1 MAANMYDQ
9 AAQAQFI
16 NTYAPIN
23 FGELY
28 RIGAAQKAA
37 IDEAAQQFGA
47 QLQKFNEFQSPSL
60 IDTQRYYDLT
70 VGRNDFQN
78 AINQMVSN
86 PDALKDAA
94 FRSQLQSMINSV
106 DYVALSNLKSSR
118 DAMLKR
124 QEINQKLMLENRFN
138 PLWHDVDFAN
148 YDTLGS
154 KKIFD
159 DITPLPYM
167 SVRELVEPYVNNLKG
182 EFLGSKNGFL
192 WNGVTDEMTDA
203 QLQKNLSSI
212 QNTPQYQKYLET
224 YQKMGLNPEQA
235 QQQLL
240 NEIYTAGREYTW
252 NKADRDPVAIENM
265 RLQRKY
271 ASAANTANNLLNLTR
286 VLESDATR
294 NHLLRFTNLTPQEVD
309 AFAEQGFKALSPEK
323 QQEVLNL
330 KNPGYVE
337 SKMKNYY
344 DQVLKD
350 TRRRSTAENAVID
363 LMSTPISYEASDKY
377 AAYGT
382 TGKQDKDGFYTANNS
397 SNFKLAKELV
407 YNTIGKDTDKGLQKF
422 ISLWNDGNNFSN
434 FKISSD
440 QRMISD
446 GNDIYIVKHAYIPED
461 QLLKARIDRKSL
473 SALGTPVTVDA
484 GPKTTERYDN
494 RGNLE
499 STTTSSS
506 TPVKTIR
513 ITVLQQLPRSGE
525 AAITSDAAWMDKNLG
540 IQTKTQDIQDMLSQE
555 ENL

>member
-47 QLQKFNEFQSPSL
+47 QLQRFNEFQSPSL

-106 DYVALSNLKSSR
+106 DYAALSNLKSSR

-124 QEINQKLMLENRFN
+124 QEINQRLMLENRFN

-192 WNGVTDEMTDA
+192 WNGVTNEMTDA

-212 QNTPQYQKYLET
+212 QNTPQYQKYLEI

-294 NHLLRFTNLTPQEVD
+294 NHLLKFTNLTPQEVD

-344 DQVLKD
+344 GQVLKD

-382 TGKQDKDGFYTANNS
+382 TGKQDRDGFYTANNS

-407 YNTIGKDTDKGLQKF
+407 YKTIGEEADKGLQKF

-446 GNDIYIVKHAYIPED
+446 GKDIYVVKHAYIPED
-461 QLLKARIDRKSL
+461 QLLKARVDRKSL

>member
-9 AAQAQFI
+9 AALAQFI
-16 NTYAPIN
+16 NTYVPIN

-37 IDEAAQQFGA
+37 IDEAAQRFGA
-47 QLQKFNEFQSPSL
+47 QLLKFGEFQSPSL
-60 IDTQRYYDLT
+60 IDTLRYYDLT
-70 VGRNDFQN
+70 IGREDFQN
-78 AINQMVSN
+78 AINQMVAN
-86 PDALKDAA
+86 PDYLKDAA
-94 FRSQLQSMINSV
+94 NRSLLLSMINSV
-106 DYVALSNLKSSR
+106 DYSTLSNLKSSR

-124 QEINQKLMLENRFN
+124 LEINQRLMLENRFN

-148 YDTLGS
+148 YDTVNS
-154 KKIFD
+154 KIFD

-167 SVRELVEPYVNNLKG
+167 SIRELVEPYVNNLKG
-182 EFLGSKNGFL
+182 EFLGAKNGFL

-203 QLQKNLSSI
+203 QLQNNLSSI

-224 YQKMGLNPEQA
+224 YQKMGLSPEQA

-252 NKADRDPVAIENM
+252 NKADRDPMAIENM

-271 ASAANTANNLLNLTR
+271 ASAANTASNLLNLTR

-294 NHLLRFTNLTPQEVD
+294 NHLLKFTNLTPLEVD
-309 AFAEQGFKALSPEK
+309 AFAEQGFKALTPEK
-323 QQEVLNL
+323 QQEVLRL
-330 KNPGYVE
+330 KDPGYVE
-337 SKMKNYY
+337 NQMKNYY
-344 DQVLKD
+344 DSVLKD
-350 TRRRSTAENAVID
+350 TRRRSTAEDAVID

-382 TGKQDKDGFYTANNS
+382 TGKQDRNGFYTVNNS

-407 YNTIGKDTDKGLQKF
+407 YKTIGEEANKGLQKF

-440 QRMISD
+440 LRMISD
-446 GNDIYIVKHAYIPED
+446 GKDIYVVKYAYIPED

-484 GPKTTERYDN
+484 GLKTTERYDN

-506 TPVKTIR
+506 TPVKSIR

-540 IQTKTQDIQDMLSQE
+540 IQTKTQDIQDMLSLE

>member
-16 NTYAPIN
+16 NTYVPIN

-37 IDEAAQQFGA
+37 VDEAAQQFGT
-47 QLQKFNEFQSPSL
+47 QLQKFGEFQSPSQ

-70 VGRNDFQN
+70 IGRQDFQN

-106 DYVALSNLKSSR
+106 DYGTLSNLRSSR

-124 QEINQKLMLENRFN
+124 QEVNQKLMLENRFN
-138 PLWHDVDFAN
+138 LLWHDVDFAN
-148 YDTLGS
+148 YDTVNS
-154 KKIFD
+154 KIFD

-182 EFLGSKNGFL
+182 EFLGAKNGFL

-252 NKADRDPVAIENM
+252 NKADRDPMAIENM

-294 NHLLRFTNLTPQEVD
+294 NHLLKFTNLTPQEVD

-344 DQVLKD
+344 GQVLKD

-382 TGKQDKDGFYTANNS
+382 TGKQDRDGFYTANNS

-407 YNTIGKDTDKGLQKF
+407 YKTIGEEADKGLQKF

-446 GNDIYIVKHAYIPED
+446 GKDIYVVKHAYIPED
-461 QLLKARIDRKSL
+461 QLLKAKIDRKSL

>member
-106 DYVALSNLKSSR
+106 DYAALSNLKSSR

-124 QEINQKLMLENRFN
+124 QEINQRLMLENRFN

-407 YNTIGKDTDKGLQKF
+407 YNTIGKDADKGLQKF

>member
-16 NTYAPIN
+16 NTYVPIN

-37 IDEAAQQFGA
+37 VDEAAQQFGA
-47 QLQKFNEFQSPSL
+47 QLQKFGEFQSPSQ

-70 VGRNDFQN
+70 IGREDFQN
-78 AINQMVSN
+78 AINQMVAN
-86 PDALKDAA
+86 PDYLKDAA
-94 FRSQLQSMINSV
+94 NRSQLQSMINSV
-106 DYVALSNLKSSR
+106 DYSTLSNLKSSR

-124 QEINQKLMLENRFN
+124 QEINRRLMLENRFN
-138 PLWHDVDFAN
+138 LLWHYVDFAN
-148 YDTLGS
+148 YDTVNS
-154 KKIFD
+154 KIFD

-167 SVRELVEPYVNNLKG
+167 SIRELVEPYVNNLKG
-182 EFLGSKNGFL
+182 EFLGTKNGFL

-203 QLQKNLSSI
+203 QLQNNLSSI

-224 YQKMGLNPEQA
+224 YQKMGLSSDQA

-252 NKADRDPVAIENM
+252 NKADRDPMAIENM

-271 ASAANTANNLLNLTR
+271 ASAANTASNLLNLTR

-294 NHLLRFTNLTPQEVD
+294 NHLLKFTNLTPQEVD
-309 AFAEQGFKALSPEK
+309 AFAEQGFKALTPEK
-323 QQEVLNL
+323 QQEVLRL
-330 KNPGYVE
+330 KDPGYVE
-337 SKMKNYY
+337 NQMKNYY
-344 DQVLKD
+344 DSVLKD

-382 TGKQDKDGFYTANNS
+382 TGKQDRDGFYTANNS

-407 YNTIGKDTDKGLQKF
+407 YKTIGEEADKGLQKF

-446 GNDIYIVKHAYIPED
+446 GKDIYVVKHAYIPED

>member
-16 NTYAPIN
+16 NTYVPIN

-37 IDEAAQQFGA
+37 VDEAAQQFGT
-47 QLQKFNEFQSPSL
+47 QLQKFGEFQSPSQ

-70 VGRNDFQN
+70 IGRQDFQN

-106 DYVALSNLKSSR
+106 DYGTLSNLRSSR

-124 QEINQKLMLENRFN
+124 QEVNQKLMLENRFN

-148 YDTLGS
+148 YDTVNS
-154 KKIFD
+154 KIFD

-182 EFLGSKNGFL
+182 EFLGAKNGFL

-252 NKADRDPVAIENM
+252 NKADRDPMAIENM

-294 NHLLRFTNLTPQEVD
+294 NHLLKFTNLTPQEVD

-407 YNTIGKDTDKGLQKF
+407 YNTIGKDADKGLQKF

-446 GNDIYIVKHAYIPED
+446 GNDIYIVKYAYIPED

>member
-47 QLQKFNEFQSPSL
+47 QLQKFGEFQSPSL

-70 VGRNDFQN
+70 VDRNDFQN

-106 DYVALSNLKSSR
+106 DYAALSNLKSSR

-138 PLWHDVDFAN
+138 LLWHYVDFAN

-192 WNGVTDEMTDA
+192 WYGVNDEMTDA
-203 QLQKNLSSI
+203 QLQRNLSSI
-212 QNTPQYQKYLET
+212 QNTPQYQKHLET

-252 NKADRDPVAIENM
+252 NKADRDPMAT
-265 RLQRKY
+265 Y

-294 NHLLRFTNLTPQEVD
+294 NHLLKFTNLTPQEVD
-309 AFAEQGFKALSPEK
+309 AFAEQGFKALTPEK
-323 QQEVLNL
+323 QQEVLRL
-330 KNPGYVE
+330 KDPGYVE
-337 SKMKNYY
+337 NQMKNYY
-344 DQVLKD
+344 DSVLKD

-382 TGKQDKDGFYTANNS
+382 TGKQDRDGFYTANNS

-407 YNTIGKDTDKGLQKF
+407 YKTIGEEADKGLQKF

-446 GNDIYIVKHAYIPED
+446 GKDIYVVKHAYIPED

>member
-16 NTYAPIN
+16 NTYVPIN
-23 FGELY
+23 FGEVY

-37 IDEAAQQFGA
+37 VDEAAQQFGT
-47 QLQKFNEFQSPSL
+47 QLQKFGEFQSPSQ

-70 VGRNDFQN
+70 IGRQDFQN

-106 DYVALSNLKSSR
+106 DYGTLSNLRSSR

-124 QEINQKLMLENRFN
+124 QEVNQKLMLENRFN

-148 YDTLGS
+148 YDTVNS
-154 KKIFD
+154 KIFD

-182 EFLGSKNGFL
+182 EFLGAKNGFL

-252 NKADRDPVAIENM
+252 NKADRDPMAIENM

-294 NHLLRFTNLTPQEVD
+294 NHLLKFTNLTPQEVD

-407 YNTIGKDTDKGLQKF
+407 YNTIGKDADKGLQKF

-446 GNDIYIVKHAYIPED
+446 GNDIYVVKHAYIPED

>member
-16 NTYAPIN
+16 NTYVPIN

-37 IDEAAQQFGA
+37 VDEAAQQFGT
-47 QLQKFNEFQSPSL
+47 QLQKFGEFQSPSQ

-70 VGRNDFQN
+70 IGRQDFQN

-106 DYVALSNLKSSR
+106 DYGTLRNLRSSR

-124 QEINQKLMLENRFN
+124 QEVNQKLMLENRFN

-148 YDTLGS
+148 YDTVNS
-154 KKIFD
+154 KIFD

-182 EFLGSKNGFL
+182 EFLGAKNGFL

-252 NKADRDPVAIENM
+252 NKADRDPMAIENM

-294 NHLLRFTNLTPQEVD
+294 NHLLKFTNLTPQEVD

-407 YNTIGKDTDKGLQKF
+407 YNTIGKDADKGLQKF

-446 GNDIYIVKHAYIPED
+446 GNDIYVVKHAYIPED

>member
-138 PLWHDVDFAN
+138 LLWHDVDFAN

-407 YNTIGKDTDKGLQKF
+407 YNTIGKDADKGLQKF

>member
-16 NTYAPIN
+16 NTYVPIN

-37 IDEAAQQFGA
+37 VDEAAQQFGT
-47 QLQKFNEFQSPSL
+47 QLQKFGEFQSPSQ

-70 VGRNDFQN
+70 IGRQDFQN

-106 DYVALSNLKSSR
+106 DYGTLSNLRSSR

-124 QEINQKLMLENRFN
+124 QEVNQKLMLENRFN

-148 YDTLGS
+148 YDTVNS
-154 KKIFD
+154 KIFD

-182 EFLGSKNGFL
+182 EFLGAKNGFL

-252 NKADRDPVAIENM
+252 NKADRDPMAIENM

-294 NHLLRFTNLTPQEVD
+294 NHLLKFTNLAPQEVD

-407 YNTIGKDTDKGLQKF
+407 YNTIGKDADKGLQKF

-446 GNDIYIVKHAYIPED
+446 GNDIYVVKHAYIPED

-499 STTTSSS
+499 STTISSS

>member
-16 NTYAPIN
+16 NTYVPIN

-37 IDEAAQQFGA
+37 VDEAAQQFGT
-47 QLQKFNEFQSPSL
+47 QLQKFGEFQSPSQV
-60 IDTQRYYDLT
+60 DTQRYYDLT
-70 VGRNDFQN
+70 IGRQDFQN

-106 DYVALSNLKSSR
+106 DYGTLSNLRSSR

-124 QEINQKLMLENRFN
+124 QEVNQKLMLENRFN

-148 YDTLGS
+148 YDTVNS
-154 KKIFD
+154 KIFD

-167 SVRELVEPYVNNLKG
+167 SIRELVEPYVNNLKG
-182 EFLGSKNGFL
+182 EFLGAKNGFL

-252 NKADRDPVAIENM
+252 NKADRDPMAIENM

-294 NHLLRFTNLTPQEVD
+294 NHLLKFTNLTPQEVD

-407 YNTIGKDTDKGLQKF
+407 YNTIGKDADKGLQKF

-446 GNDIYIVKHAYIPED
+446 GNDIYVVKHAYIPED

-473 SALGTPVTVDA
+473 SALGTPVTVDV

>member
-16 NTYAPIN
+16 NTYVPIN

-28 RIGAAQKAA
+28 RVGAAQKAA
-37 IDEAAQQFGA
+37 VDEAAQQFGT
-47 QLQKFNEFQSPSL
+47 QLQKFGEFQSPSQ

-70 VGRNDFQN
+70 IGRQDFQN

-106 DYVALSNLKSSR
+106 DYGTLSNLRSSR

-138 PLWHDVDFAN
+138 LLWHYVDFAN
-148 YDTLGS
+148 YDTVNS
-154 KKIFD
+154 KIFD

-167 SVRELVEPYVNNLKG
+167 SIRELVEPYVNNLKG
-182 EFLGSKNGFL
+182 EFLGAKNGFL

-252 NKADRDPVAIENM
+252 NKADRDPMAIENM

-294 NHLLRFTNLTPQEVD
+294 NHLLKFTNLTPQEVD

-323 QQEVLNL
+323 QQAVLNL

-407 YNTIGKDTDKGLQKF
+407 YNTIGKDADKGLQKF

-446 GNDIYIVKHAYIPED
+446 GNDIYVVKHAYIPED

-499 STTTSSS
+499 ITTTSSS

>member
-47 QLQKFNEFQSPSL
+47 QLQRFNEFQSPSL

-106 DYVALSNLKSSR
+106 DYAALSNLKSSR

-124 QEINQKLMLENRFN
+124 QEINQRLMLENRFN

-182 EFLGSKNGFL
+182 EFIGSKNGFL

-294 NHLLRFTNLTPQEVD
+294 NHLLKFTNLTPQEVD

-407 YNTIGKDTDKGLQKF
+407 YNTIGKDADKGLQKF

>member
-16 NTYAPIN
+16 NTYVPIN

-37 IDEAAQQFGA
+37 VDEAAQQFGT
-47 QLQKFNEFQSPSL
+47 QLQKFGEFQSPSQ

-70 VGRNDFQN
+70 IGRQDFQN

-106 DYVALSNLKSSR
+106 DYGTLSNLRSSR

-124 QEINQKLMLENRFN
+124 QEVNQKLMLENRFN

-148 YDTLGS
+148 YDTVNS
-154 KKIFD
+154 KIFD

-182 EFLGSKNGFL
+182 EFLGAKNGFL

-252 NKADRDPVAIENM
+252 NKADRDPMAIENM

-271 ASAANTANNLLNLTR
+271 ASNLLNLTR

-294 NHLLRFTNLTPQEVD
+294 NHLLKFTNLTPQEVD

-407 YNTIGKDTDKGLQKF
+407 YNTIGKDADKGLQKF

-446 GNDIYIVKHAYIPED
+446 GNDIYVVKHAYIPED

>member
-16 NTYAPIN
+16 NTYVPIN

-37 IDEAAQQFGA
+37 VDEAAQQFGT
-47 QLQKFNEFQSPSL
+47 QLQKFGEFQSPSQ

-70 VGRNDFQN
+70 IGRQDFQN

-106 DYVALSNLKSSR
+106 DYGTLSNLRSSR

-124 QEINQKLMLENRFN
+124 QEVNQKLMLENRFN
-138 PLWHDVDFAN
+138 LLWHYVDFAN
-148 YDTLGS
+148 YDTVNS
-154 KKIFD
+154 KIFD
-159 DITPLPYM
+159 DIAPLPYM

-182 EFLGSKNGFL
+182 EFLGAKNGFL

-212 QNTPQYQKYLET
+212 QNTPQYQKYLEI

-252 NKADRDPVAIENM
+252 NKADRDPMAIENM

-294 NHLLRFTNLTPQEVD
+294 NHLLKFTNLTPQEVD

-407 YNTIGKDTDKGLQKF
+407 YNTIGKDADKGLQKF

-446 GNDIYIVKHAYIPED
+446 GNDIYVVKHAYIPED

>member
-16 NTYAPIN
+16 NTYVPIN

-37 IDEAAQQFGA
+37 VDEAAQQFGT
-47 QLQKFNEFQSPSL
+47 QLQKFGEFQSPSQ

-70 VGRNDFQN
+70 IGRQDFQN

-106 DYVALSNLKSSR
+106 DYGTLSNLRSSR

-124 QEINQKLMLENRFN
+124 QEVNQKLMLENRFN

-148 YDTLGS
+148 YDTVNS
-154 KKIFD
+154 KIFD
-159 DITPLPYM
+159 DIAPLPYM

-182 EFLGSKNGFL
+182 EFLGAKNGFL

-252 NKADRDPVAIENM
+252 NKADRDPMAIENM

-294 NHLLRFTNLTPQEVD
+294 NHLLKFTNLTPQEVD

-407 YNTIGKDTDKGLQKF
+407 YNTIGKDADKGLQKF

-446 GNDIYIVKHAYIPED
+446 GNDIYVVKHAYIPED

-499 STTTSSS
+499 STTTSSR

>member
-16 NTYAPIN
+16 NTYVPIN

-37 IDEAAQQFGA
+37 VDEAAQQFGT
-47 QLQKFNEFQSPSL
+47 QLQKFGEFQSPSQV
-60 IDTQRYYDLT
+60 DTQRYYDLT
-70 VGRNDFQN
+70 IGRQDFQN

-106 DYVALSNLKSSR
+106 DYGTLSNLRSSR

-124 QEINQKLMLENRFN
+124 QEVNQKLMLENRFN

-148 YDTLGS
+148 YDTVNS
-154 KKIFD
+154 KIFD

-167 SVRELVEPYVNNLKG
+167 SIRELVEPYVNNLKG
-182 EFLGSKNGFL
+182 EFLGAKNGLL

-252 NKADRDPVAIENM
+252 NKADRDPMAIENM

-294 NHLLRFTNLTPQEVD
+294 NHLLKFTNLTPQEVD

-407 YNTIGKDTDKGLQKF
+407 YNTIGKDADKGLQKF

-446 GNDIYIVKHAYIPED
+446 GNDIYVVKYAYIPED

>member
-16 NTYAPIN
+16 NTYVPIN

-37 IDEAAQQFGA
+37 VDEAAQQFGT
-47 QLQKFNEFQSPSL
+47 QLQKFGEFQSPSQ

-70 VGRNDFQN
+70 IGRQDFQN

-106 DYVALSNLKSSR
+106 DYGTLSNLRSSR

-148 YDTLGS
+148 YDTVNS
-154 KKIFD
+154 KIFD

-182 EFLGSKNGFL
+182 EFLGAKNGFL

-252 NKADRDPVAIENM
+252 NKADRDPMAIENM

-294 NHLLRFTNLTPQEVD
+294 NHLLKFTNLTPQEVD

-407 YNTIGKDTDKGLQKF
+407 YNTIGKDADKGLQKF

-446 GNDIYIVKHAYIPED
+446 GNDIYVVKHAYIPED

>member
-16 NTYAPIN
+16 NTYVPIN

-37 IDEAAQQFGA
+37 VDEAAQQFGT
-47 QLQKFNEFQSPSL
+47 QLQKFGEFQSPSQ

-70 VGRNDFQN
+70 IGRQDFQN

-106 DYVALSNLKSSR
+106 DYGTLSNLRSSR

-124 QEINQKLMLENRFN
+124 QEVNQKLMLENRFN

-148 YDTLGS
+148 YDTVNS
-154 KKIFD
+154 KIFD
-159 DITPLPYM
+159 DIAPLPYM

-182 EFLGSKNGFL
+182 EFLGAKNGFL

-252 NKADRDPVAIENM
+252 NKADRDPMAIENM

-294 NHLLRFTNLTPQEVD
+294 NHLLKFTNLTPQEVD

-407 YNTIGKDTDKGLQKF
+407 YNTIGKDADKGLQKF

>member
-16 NTYAPIN
+16 NTYVPIN

-28 RIGAAQKAA
+28 LIGATQKAA
-37 IDEAAQQFGA
+37 VDEAAQQFGT
-47 QLQKFNEFQSPSL
+47 QLQKFGEFQSPSQ

-70 VGRNDFQN
+70 IGRQDFQN

-106 DYVALSNLKSSR
+106 DYGTLSNLRSSR

-138 PLWHDVDFAN
+138 LLWHYVDFAN
-148 YDTLGS
+148 YDTVNS
-154 KKIFD
+154 KIFD

-182 EFLGSKNGFL
+182 EFLGAKNGFL

-252 NKADRDPVAIENM
+252 NKADRDPMAIENM

-294 NHLLRFTNLTPQEVD
+294 NHLLKFTNLTPQEVD

-407 YNTIGKDTDKGLQKF
+407 YNTIGKDADKGLQKF

-446 GNDIYIVKHAYIPED
+446 GNDIYVVKHAYIPED

>member
-47 QLQKFNEFQSPSL
+47 QLQRFNEFQSPSL

-106 DYVALSNLKSSR
+106 DYAALSNLKSSR

-124 QEINQKLMLENRFN
+124 QEINQRLMLENRFN

-407 YNTIGKDTDKGLQKF
+407 YNTIGKDADKGLQKF

>member
-16 NTYAPIN
+16 NTYVPIN

-37 IDEAAQQFGA
+37 VDEAAQQFGT
-47 QLQKFNEFQSPSL
+47 QLQKFGEFQSPSQ

-70 VGRNDFQN
+70 IGRQDFQN

-106 DYVALSNLKSSR
+106 DYGTLSNLRSSR

-124 QEINQKLMLENRFN
+124 QEVNQKLMLENRFN

-148 YDTLGS
+148 YDTVNS
-154 KKIFD
+154 KIFD

-182 EFLGSKNGFL
+182 EFFGAKNGFL

-252 NKADRDPVAIENM
+252 NKADRDPMAIENM

-294 NHLLRFTNLTPQEVD
+294 NHLLKFTNLTPQEVD

-407 YNTIGKDTDKGLQKF
+407 YNTIGKDADKGLQKF

-446 GNDIYIVKHAYIPED
+446 GNDIYVVKHAYIPED

>member
-16 NTYAPIN
+16 NTYVPIN

-37 IDEAAQQFGA
+37 VDEAAQQFGT
-47 QLQKFNEFQSPSL
+47 QLQKFGEFQSPSQ

-70 VGRNDFQN
+70 IGRQDFQN

-106 DYVALSNLKSSR
+106 DYGTLSNLRSSR

-124 QEINQKLMLENRFN
+124 QEVNLKLMLENRFN

-148 YDTLGS
+148 YDTVNS
-154 KKIFD
+154 KIFD

-182 EFLGSKNGFL
+182 EFLGAKNGFL

-252 NKADRDPVAIENM
+252 NKADRDPMAIENM

-294 NHLLRFTNLTPQEVD
+294 NHLLKFTNLTPQEVD

-407 YNTIGKDTDKGLQKF
+407 YNTIGKDADKGLQKF

-446 GNDIYIVKHAYIPED
+446 GNDIYVVKHAYIPED

>member
-1 MAANMYDQ
+1 MAVNMYDQ

-16 NTYAPIN
+16 NTYVPIN

-37 IDEAAQQFGA
+37 VDEAAQQFGT
-47 QLQKFNEFQSPSL
+47 QLQKFGEFQSPSQ

-70 VGRNDFQN
+70 IGRQDFQN

-106 DYVALSNLKSSR
+106 DYGTLSNLRSSR

-138 PLWHDVDFAN
+138 LLWHYVDFAN
-148 YDTLGS
+148 YDTVNS
-154 KKIFD
+154 KIFD

-182 EFLGSKNGFL
+182 EFLGAKNGFL

-212 QNTPQYQKYLET
+212 QNTPQYQKYLEI

-252 NKADRDPVAIENM
+252 NKADRDPMAIENM

-294 NHLLRFTNLTPQEVD
+294 NHLLKFTNLTPQEVD

-407 YNTIGKDTDKGLQKF
+407 YNTIGKDADKGLQKF

-513 ITVLQQLPRSGE
+513 ITALQQLPRSGE

>member
-16 NTYAPIN
+16 NTYVPIN

-37 IDEAAQQFGA
+37 VDEAAQQFGT
-47 QLQKFNEFQSPSL
+47 QLQKFGEFQSPSQ

-70 VGRNDFQN
+70 IGRQDFQN

-106 DYVALSNLKSSR
+106 DYGTLSNLRSSR

-124 QEINQKLMLENRFN
+124 QEVNQKLMLENRFN

-148 YDTLGS
+148 YDTVNS
-154 KKIFD
+154 KIFD

-182 EFLGSKNGFL
+182 EFLGAKNGFL
-192 WNGVTDEMTDA
+192 RNGVTDEMTDA

-252 NKADRDPVAIENM
+252 NKADRDPMAIENM

-294 NHLLRFTNLTPQEVD
+294 NHLLKFTNLAPQEVD

-407 YNTIGKDTDKGLQKF
+407 YNTIGKDADKGLQKF

-446 GNDIYIVKHAYIPED
+446 GNDIYVVKHAYIPED

>member
-47 QLQKFNEFQSPSL
+47 QLQRFNEFQSPSL

-106 DYVALSNLKSSR
+106 DYAALSNLKSSR

-124 QEINQKLMLENRFN
+124 QEINQRLMLENRFN

-192 WNGVTDEMTDA
+192 WNGVTNEMTDA

-252 NKADRDPVAIENM
+252 NKADRDSVAIENM

-407 YNTIGKDTDKGLQKF
+407 YNTIGKDADKGLQKF

>member
-16 NTYAPIN
+16 NTYVPIN

-37 IDEAAQQFGA
+37 VDEAAQQFGT
-47 QLQKFNEFQSPSL
+47 QLQKFGEFQSPSQ

-70 VGRNDFQN
+70 IGRQDFQN

-106 DYVALSNLKSSR
+106 DYGTLSNLRSSR

-124 QEINQKLMLENRFN
+124 QEVNQKLMLENRFN

-148 YDTLGS
+148 YDTVNS
-154 KKIFD
+154 KIFD
-159 DITPLPYM
+159 DIAPLPYM

-182 EFLGSKNGFL
+182 EFLGAKNGFL

-252 NKADRDPVAIENM
+252 NKADKDPMAIENM

-294 NHLLRFTNLTPQEVD
+294 NHLLKFTNLTPQEVD

-407 YNTIGKDTDKGLQKF
+407 YNTIGKDADKGLQKF

-446 GNDIYIVKHAYIPED
+446 GNDIYVVKHAYIPED

-484 GPKTTERYDN
+484 GPKTTEIYDN

>member
-16 NTYAPIN
+16 NTYVPIN

-37 IDEAAQQFGA
+37 VDEAAQQFGT
-47 QLQKFNEFQSPSL
+47 QLQKFGEFQSPSQ

-70 VGRNDFQN
+70 IGRQDFQN

-106 DYVALSNLKSSR
+106 DYGTLSNLRSSR

-124 QEINQKLMLENRFN
+124 QEVNQKLMLENRFN

-148 YDTLGS
+148 YDTVNS
-154 KKIFD
+154 KIFD
-159 DITPLPYM
+159 DIAPLPYM

-182 EFLGSKNGFL
+182 EFLGAKNGFL

-252 NKADRDPVAIENM
+252 NKADRDPMAIENM

-294 NHLLRFTNLTPQEVD
+294 NHLLKFTNLTPQEVD

-407 YNTIGKDTDKGLQKF
+407 YNTIGKDADKGLQKF

-446 GNDIYIVKHAYIPED
+446 GNDIYVVKHAYIPED

-473 SALGTPVTVDA
+473 SALGT
-484 GPKTTERYDN
+484 KTTERYDN

>member
-138 PLWHDVDFAN
+138 LLWHDVDFAN

-159 DITPLPYM
+159 DITPIPYM

-212 QNTPQYQKYLET
+212 QNTPQYQKHLET

-309 AFAEQGFKALSPEK
+309 AFAEQGFKAISPEK

-407 YNTIGKDTDKGLQKF
+407 YNTIGKDADKGLQKF

>member
-16 NTYAPIN
+16 NTYVPIN

-37 IDEAAQQFGA
+37 VDEAAQWFGT
-47 QLQKFNEFQSPSL
+47 QLQKFGEFQSPSQ

-70 VGRNDFQN
+70 IGRQDFQN

-106 DYVALSNLKSSR
+106 DYGTLSNLRSSR

-124 QEINQKLMLENRFN
+124 QEVNQKLMLENRFN

-148 YDTLGS
+148 YDTVNS
-154 KKIFD
+154 KIFD

-182 EFLGSKNGFL
+182 EFLGAKNGFL

-252 NKADRDPVAIENM
+252 NKADRDPMAIENM

-294 NHLLRFTNLTPQEVD
+294 NHLLKFTNLTPQEVD

-407 YNTIGKDTDKGLQKF
+407 YNTIGKDADKGLQKF

-446 GNDIYIVKHAYIPED
+446 GNDIYVVKHAYIPED

>member
-16 NTYAPIN
+16 NTYVPIN

-37 IDEAAQQFGA
+37 VDEAAQQFGT
-47 QLQKFNEFQSPSL
+47 QLQKFGEFQSPSQV
-60 IDTQRYYDLT
+60 DTQRYYDLT
-70 VGRNDFQN
+70 IGRQDFQN

-106 DYVALSNLKSSR
+106 DYGTLSNLRSSR

-124 QEINQKLMLENRFN
+124 QEVNQKLMLENRFN
-138 PLWHDVDFAN
+138 LLWHDVDFAN
-148 YDTLGS
+148 YDTVNS
-154 KKIFD
+154 KIFD

-167 SVRELVEPYVNNLKG
+167 SIRELVEPYVNNLKG
-182 EFLGSKNGFL
+182 EFLGAKNGFL

-252 NKADRDPVAIENM
+252 NKADRDPMAIENM

-294 NHLLRFTNLTPQEVD
+294 NHLLKFTNLTPQEVD

-407 YNTIGKDTDKGLQKF
+407 YNTIGKDADKGLQKF

-540 IQTKTQDIQDMLSQE
+540 IQTKTQDIQDMLSQK

>member
-407 YNTIGKDTDKGLQKF
+407 YNTIGKDADKGLQKF

-446 GNDIYIVKHAYIPED
+446 GNDIYVVKHAYIPED

>member
-16 NTYAPIN
+16 NTYVPIN

-37 IDEAAQQFGA
+37 VDEAAQQFGT
-47 QLQKFNEFQSPSL
+47 QLQKFGEFQSPSQ

-70 VGRNDFQN
+70 IGRQDFQN

-106 DYVALSNLKSSR
+106 DYGTLSNLRSSR

-124 QEINQKLMLENRFN
+124 QEVNQKLMLENRFN

-148 YDTLGS
+148 YDTVNS
-154 KKIFD
+154 KIFD

-182 EFLGSKNGFL
+182 EFLGAKNGFL

-212 QNTPQYQKYLET
+212 QNTPQYQKYLEI
-224 YQKMGLNPEQA
+224 YQKMGINPEQA

-252 NKADRDPVAIENM
+252 NKADRDPMAIENM

-294 NHLLRFTNLTPQEVD
+294 NHLLKFTNLTPQEVD

-407 YNTIGKDTDKGLQKF
+407 YNTIGKDADKGLQKF

-446 GNDIYIVKHAYIPED
+446 GNDIYVVKHAYIPED

>member
-382 TGKQDKDGFYTANNS
+382 TGKQGKDGFYTANNS

-407 YNTIGKDTDKGLQKF
+407 YNTIGKDADKGLQKF

-473 SALGTPVTVDA
+473 SALGTPVTVDV

-499 STTTSSS
+499 STTISSS

>member
-47 QLQKFNEFQSPSL
+47 QLQRFNEFQSPSL

-106 DYVALSNLKSSR
+106 DYAALSNLKSSR

-124 QEINQKLMLENRFN
+124 QEINQRLMLENRFN

-192 WNGVTDEMTDA
+192 WNGVTNEMTDA

-407 YNTIGKDTDKGLQKF
+407 YNTIGKDADKGLQKF

>member
-16 NTYAPIN
+16 NTYVPIN

-37 IDEAAQQFGA
+37 VDEAAQQFGT
-47 QLQKFNEFQSPSL
+47 QLQKFGEFQSPSQ

-70 VGRNDFQN
+70 IGRQDFQN

-106 DYVALSNLKSSR
+106 DYGTLSNLRSSR

-124 QEINQKLMLENRFN
+124 QEVNQKLMLENRFN

-148 YDTLGS
+148 YDTVNS
-154 KKIFD
+154 KIFD

-182 EFLGSKNGFL
+182 EFLGAKNGFL

-252 NKADRDPVAIENM
+252 NKADRDPMAIENM

-294 NHLLRFTNLTPQEVD
+294 NYLLKFTNLTPQEVD

-407 YNTIGKDTDKGLQKF
+407 YNTIGKDADKGLQKF

-446 GNDIYIVKHAYIPED
+446 GNDIYVVKHAYIPED

-473 SALGTPVTVDA
+473 SALGTPVTVDV

>member
-16 NTYAPIN
+16 NTYVPIN

-37 IDEAAQQFGA
+37 VDEAAQQFGT
-47 QLQKFNEFQSPSL
+47 QLQKFGEFQSPSQ

-70 VGRNDFQN
+70 IGRQDFQN

-106 DYVALSNLKSSR
+106 DYGTLSNLRSSR

-124 QEINQKLMLENRFN
+124 QEVNQKLMLENRFN

-148 YDTLGS
+148 YDTVNS
-154 KKIFD
+154 KIFD

-182 EFLGSKNGFL
+182 EFLGAKNGFL

-252 NKADRDPVAIENM
+252 NKADKDPMAIENM

-294 NHLLRFTNLTPQEVD
+294 NHLLKFTNLTPQEVD

-330 KNPGYVE
+330 KIPGYVE

-407 YNTIGKDTDKGLQKF
+407 YNTIGKDADKGLQKF

-446 GNDIYIVKHAYIPED
+446 GNDIYVVKHAYIPED

>member
-124 QEINQKLMLENRFN
+124 QEINQRLMLENRFN
-138 PLWHDVDFAN
+138 LLWHDVDFTN

-294 NHLLRFTNLTPQEVD
+294 NHLLKFTNLTPQEVD

-407 YNTIGKDTDKGLQKF
+407 YNTIGKDADKGLQKF

-499 STTTSSS
+499 STTISSS

>member
-16 NTYAPIN
+16 NTYVPIN

-37 IDEAAQQFGA
+37 VDEAAQQFGT
-47 QLQKFNEFQSPSL
+47 QLQKFGEFQSPSQ

-70 VGRNDFQN
+70 IGRQDFQN

-106 DYVALSNLKSSR
+106 DYGTLSNLRSSR

-124 QEINQKLMLENRFN
+124 QEVNQKLMLENRFN

-148 YDTLGS
+148 YDTVNS
-154 KKIFD
+154 KIFD

-182 EFLGSKNGFL
+182 EFLGAKNGFL

-240 NEIYTAGREYTW
+240 NEIYTTGREYTW
-252 NKADRDPVAIENM
+252 NKADRDPMAIENM

-294 NHLLRFTNLTPQEVD
+294 NHLLKFTNLTPQEVD

-407 YNTIGKDTDKGLQKF
+407 YNTIGKDADKGLQKF